1 MKDDDKTNQR
11 WAFEANLGFFV
22 ALLTLLTLGI
32 MTFRDTQNLVS
43 AAGEASHH
51 QEVHEAIQNLLV
63 SISESEKAETVY
75 HITGDTQ
82 FLRDDPSLGEIDLAF
97 TRLRTLASGNREKQ
111 SRLAVLAGSLDRKST
126 LWREISRNRQHEKS
140 HMEAVSNALKAESVT
155 LHDLLK
161 QMAEDEDRV
170 LQTDSRESQAH
181 ASRATNTLLLLSGF
195 MVLFLSLA
203 YRAMVNDIRARQQV
217 EAKLMELTRLDA
229 LTGLVNRRAFYEALE
244 HERARMSRYK
254 HPVTI
259 AFIDLDDFKQVNDL
273 HGHAVGDMVLRKVA
287 TTIRENLRKTDT
299 VARVGGDE
307 FAVLLPETGASAA
320 ECVLRK
326 AQQALHEEIR
336 SESWNVSL
344 SIGGVT
350 HLIPGESSDEMVR
363 QADALMY
370 AVKASGK
377 NSLSVVVLG

>member
-51 QEVHEAIQNLLV
+51 LLV

-161 QMAEDEDRV
+161 QMAEDED
-170 LQTDSRESQAH
+170 
-181 ASRATNTLLLLSGF
+181 
-195 MVLFLSLA
+195 
-203 YRAMVNDIRARQQV
+203 
-217 EAKLMELTRLDA
+217 
-229 LTGLVNRRAFYEALE
+229 
-244 HERARMSRYK
+244 
-254 HPVTI
+254 
-259 AFIDLDDFKQVNDL
+259 
-273 HGHAVGDMVLRKVA
+273 
-287 TTIRENLRKTDT
+287 
-299 VARVGGDE
+299 
-307 FAVLLPETGASAA
+307 
-320 ECVLRK
+320 
-326 AQQALHEEIR
+326 
-336 SESWNVSL
+336 
-344 SIGGVT
+344 
-350 HLIPGESSDEMVR
+350 
-363 QADALMY
+363 
-370 AVKASGK
+370 
-377 NSLSVVVLG
+377 